1 MHTNLAW
8 DDLRIIGA
16 VADAGSLSGAARQLG
31 VNHATVFRRLG
42 AIEERLGVMLFE
54 RSRVGYIPTV
64 AGEEAAAAASRIAAE
79 VSDVER
85 RVLGRDLR
93 PRGTVRVTTT
103 DTLFVGML
111 SPILA
116 DFRAAYP
123 DINLEVVASSR
134 VADLARREADI
145 AVRPESHPPEHLVG
159 RRVGTITQA
168 VYQRLGAHGRSDEW
182 IGPDPGMGYRLLEK
196 WMQAQGHDPHCH
208 FRVDSVLGMRAAARD
223 GIGRAVLPCYI
234 GDPDGELERISEPIP
249 ELAAD
254 LWILLHPDLRNAARI
269 RAAADYL
276 AGSL

>member
-123 DINLEVVASSR
+123 DINLEVVASSH